1 MVNEFLNYLKF
12 EKRYSEKTI
21 LAYKIDIQQF
31 VSFLFNE
38 FPETTLEKATY
49 NQIRS
54 WVIQLSLQETQAS
67 SLKRKVSALKS
78 FFKFIIKKGII
89 DNNPA
94 DKITTPKLK
103 ERLPKYFEQKNI
115 NNLLNETN
123 IFGEKDSNATFK
135 DTPEGKQNKL
145 IIEMLY
151 QTGMRRQELID
162 LKWEAIDFSL
172 KQLKITGKG
181 NKQRLMP
188 CSEKLLHLLKEH
200 KATQNQLFEIE
211 KDKNYIFLTN
221 NGQQLYP
228 NYVYR
233 LIKEKF
239 KNVVAEKKSPH
250 VLRHSFA
257 THISNNGA
265 KLSDIKE
272 LMGHASLASTQ
283 VYTHNTIEQLK
294 EVYKKAHPKA

>member
-1 MVNEFLNYLKF
+1 MSQITKKKLDQIKSSLFS
-12 EKRYSEKTI
+12 RTMS
-21 LAYKIDIQQF
+21 LAK
-31 VSFLFNE
+31 
-38 FPETTLEKATY
+38 
-49 NQIRS
+49 
-54 WVIQLSLQETQAS
+54 LSLNAGAGIAGQSLSGLFQTQEKKTENWNAFLSAQAQIFTKEVGE
-67 SLKRKVSALKS
+67 LKGSIMKAGQMLSMYGEYFFPPEVNQFLKS
-78 FFKFIIKKGII
+78 LQQ
-89 DNNPA
+89 DSPA
-94 DKITTPKLK
+94 
-103 ERLPKYFEQKNI
+103 
-115 NNLLNETN
+115 
-123 IFGEKDSNATFK
+123 
-135 DTPEGKQNKL
+135 
-145 IIEMLY
+145 
-151 QTGMRRQELID
+151 

-188 CSEKLLHLLKEH
+188 CSEKLLHLLEEH
-200 KATQNQLFEIE
+200 KATQNQRFEIK

-239 KNVVAEKKSPH
+239 RNVVAEKKSPH

>member
-38 FPETTLEKATY
+38 FSETTLEKATY

-54 WVIQLSLQETQAS
+54 WVVQLSLQETQAS

-123 IFGEKDSNATFK
+123 IFGENDSNATFK
-135 DTPEGKQNKL
+135 DTPEGKQDKL

-188 CSEKLLHLLKEH
+188 CSEKLLHLLEEH
-200 KATQNQLFEIE
+200 KATQNQRFEIK

-239 KNVVAEKKSPH
+239 RNVVAEKKSPH